1 MNCNELGFGI
11 AVSAVHWQAFLIG
24 SFKIQHLEF
33 KTHPL
38 LRTEGGRLPDFVIS
52 FFVVLVKLCPQ
63 SLTSR

>member
-38 LRTEGGRLPDFVIS
+38 LRTEGGRLPIS
-52 FFVVLVKLCPQ
+52 LYPFLLYW
-63 SLTSR
+63 